1 MGGVQ
6 STSRQHEPS
15 VRISKELSEGEK
27 CARRKRNNVVRHAIL
42 KLTGKCPDKGR
53 EPTIAVLGSGG
64 GLRATIAMLGTLQ
77 ALADSDLLDCVSYL
91 SGVSGS
97 TWAMS
102 QLYSQMEWS
111 VNMEQMVSDLRSQIT
126 EKKRTCHDSMEYL
139 KQIGNDPTYSLTHF
153 WGASLVYDCLGK
165 IETSK
170 LSDHQVAASNGTNPY
185 PIYAAVHGHRE
196 RHSHTT
202 DAWFEFTPHEVGFP
216 TPGAFVSTKEFNHKF
231 DAGTK
236 IKEMNVEKDLNY
248 LQGLWGSALADKKAI
263 WEWIKEQLWRIVHQ
277 PQLLSSSPESEQSH
291 CEHCSRKL
299 MEILEI
305 LNEGE
310 NFEAALSK
318 LNLDETELC
327 GLSDHQNRSSEYYC
341 EKLIGNLETV
351 NEAEN
356 KNTQVDEKRCLIPS
370 VYMKTM
376 RALVSWNWGENPNF
390 AYHDSRIKEL
400 SPRGLELYEQEYL
413 YLIDAGLENNCA
425 YPLVLREERKVD
437 LVLSFDFSAG
447 DPFLTL
453 TEAGKYCTA
462 NGIPFP
468 DLPLELDK
476 TPHDFY
482 VFTKPG
488 APTVVHFPL
497 FNDCN
502 CTDGSSPKTMMDKF
516 GTQKLSYTGYEF
528 DELLGAAS
536 QNVSKNVGKI
546 TEQIEALL

>member
-165 IETSK
+165 
-170 LSDHQVAASNGTNPY
+170 VADSLCL
-185 PIYAAVHGHRE
+185 V
-196 RHSHTT
+196 

-248 LQGLWGSALADKKAI
+248 LQGTRK
-263 WEWIKEQLWRIVHQ
+263 WIKEQLWRIVHQ